1 MGNESSLPSVSVQA
15 DKLIRLGVPQILGQ
29 STTQVKEAA
38 LALEQDLKG
47 SGVEALLVPSQSPIA
62 YADLLALVQHQG
74 KNGFVVEDFVD
85 SAEFIPVVGP
95 GPEPVL
101 LPDSPWYLLIC
112 PKRGDEFQ
120 NASPAEALASIS
132 SANQFPLTITEGIF
146 WLLQLPE
153 VLERNHCFMT
163 IGSRKPK
170 GNGVF
175 DSRTPALWISN
186 GTGRDGRA
194 NRDAPKLG
202 WCWWNN
208 RHTWLGIAYAQ
219 QRVG

>member
-29 STTQVKEAA
+29 STTQIKAAA

-186 GTGRDGRA
+186 GTGRDGSA